1 MRTEKAEWS
10 NMKYTFHQDKGLT
23 NLNMS
28 VQGINTSVNPKV
40 SYLENLETQIV
51 GWLLFSP
58 KVKRMQ

>member
-1 MRTEKAEWS
+1 
-10 NMKYTFHQDKGLT
+10 MKYTFHQDKGLT

-51 GWLLFSP
+51 G
-58 KVKRMQ
+58 